1 MALARVGAPRKTTG
15 GPCRQNKDKAIGMSD
30 DAPRTPRSKVT
41 VLVPACNEQKNIEA
55 CLESAAWA
63 DELFVVD
70 SFSADATP
78 ELARAKG
85 ARVIQHEYVNSA
97 TQKNWAIPQ
106 AVHPWVL
113 VLDADERVTP
123 VLRDEILDVLR
134 RDAAGQ
140 GGVHDGYRVRRLN
153 HFLGRRVRYC
163 GWQNDR
169 CLRLFRRD
177 KGRYQDREVHADVE
191 VEGGDVGI
199 LRGRLL
205 HYTFDGF
212 EQYMRKF
219 DRYTTLAA
227 GDRDRVT
234 GTVRWHHLALRPL
247 GRFLKQYVLKLGFL
261 DGSVGLIVCSLAAFS
276 VFMKYAKLY
285 ERRLKDA
292 ERGPDQGAPGA
303 DAAASNAKPSANSSS
318 KPLAN
323 PKAS

>member
-1 MALARVGAPRKTTG
+1 MRLTFARVGAPRKTTG
-15 GPCRQNKDKAIGMSD
+15 GPRRRDKAIGMSD
-30 DAPRTPRSKVT
+30 AAPQAPRSKIT
-41 VLVPACNEQKNIEA
+41 VLVPACNEQKNIQA

-85 ARVIQHEYVNSA
+85 ARVVQHEYVNSA

-106 AVHPWVL
+106 ASHPWVL
-113 VLDADERVTP
+113 ILDADERVTP
-123 VLRDEILDVLR
+123 ELRDEILDVLR
-134 RDAAGQ
+134 RDALGQ

-177 KGRYQDREVHADVE
+177 KGRYQDREVHADVTI
-191 VEGGDVGI
+191 EGGDVGV

-219 DRYTTLAA
+219 DRYTTWAA
-227 GDRDRVT
+227 GDRNRVT

-261 DGSVGLIVCSLAAFS
+261 DGSTGLMVCSLAAFS

-285 ERRLKDA
+285 ERRLKAAD
-292 ERGPDQGAPGA
+292 PDPAQGAPGA
-303 DAAASNAKPSANSSS
+303 DAAFNAKPPANS
-318 KPLAN
+318 
-323 PKAS
+323 KAS